1 MAALMVALAALI
13 AGIVKL
19 YKAADN
25 ALVKWRR

>member
-13 AGIVKL
+13 AAIVKL